1 VRGKRTRLART
12 AARAAVALAL
22 LAVLS
27 ISASAHQVVYFWKY
41 DPKLFWDTHSFK
53 DHRDLRAWHER
64 WHANHPNAGRQRHRR
79 FHHRQVGHTHQ
90 KLHYHDVLAKQR
102 GDATWYDL
110 EGATGAC
117 GKPLKGLY
125 AAHRKWK
132 CGSLVSVRH
141 GDRWVFVRIRD
152 RGPYGEGRV
161 IDLSKRAFRRLA
173 PPSRGVIDV
182 KIYRL
187 DP

>member
-1 VRGKRTRLART
+1 MSRARLART
-12 AARAAVALAL
+12 VARAAVALAL
-22 LAVLS
+22 LAMLT
-27 ISASAHQVVYFWKY
+27 ISASAHQIVYFWKY
-41 DPKLFWDTHSFK
+41 DPKLFWDSHSFK
-53 DHRDLRAWHER
+53 DHRDLKAWHAR
-64 WHANHPNAGRQRHRR
+64 WHANHPNTSETRHRR
-79 FHHRQVGHTHQ
+79 FHHRRLGHTHQ
-90 KLHYHDVLAKQR
+90 RKHHHDVLRKQQ
-102 GDATWYDL
+102 GQATWYDL
-110 EGATGAC
+110 AGHMGAC

-132 CGSLVSVRH
+132 CGSLVSVRA

-182 KIYRL
+182 RIHRL